1 MKEFKADHADEC
13 TCVYFSMCFTRNMKL
28 SHSACHL
35 ISLKFGLRSV
45 VLSEWIHTSL
55 ITLAALGHVQFL
67 EAHASS
73 ELPAYLVH

>member
-1 MKEFKADHADEC
+1 
-13 TCVYFSMCFTRNMKL
+13 MKL